1 MNYRK
6 EKKEEIENLV
16 STVQERKKEME
27 NEAEREEKLVE
38 EMIQKFLVF
47 LQFVNRTGSDL
58 KQVVSQ
64 LKERSNTDK
73 WK

>member
-16 STVQERKKEME
+16 LTVQERKKEME